1 MKIVRVTA
9 MWCMSCLAMKRVW
22 RKVLPDFPDTEII
35 DYDFDQDKEAIE
47 QYSIGDILPE
57 LIVFSGDVEVKR
69 IIGEKS
75 KKEFR
80 KILED
85 IYENN

>member
-1 MKIVRVTA
+1 
-9 MWCMSCLAMKRVW
+9 MKRVW
-22 RKVLPDFPDTEII
+22 RKVLPDFPDIEII
-35 DYDFDQDKEAIE
+35 DYDYDQDKEAIK
-47 QYSIGDILPE
+47 QYHIGDILPE
-57 LIVFSGDVEVKR
+57 LIVFSDDVEVKR

-80 KILED
+80 NILED

>member
-1 MKIVRVTA
+1 
-9 MWCMSCLAMKRVW
+9 MSCLAMKRVW

>member
-1 MKIVRVTA
+1 
-9 MWCMSCLAMKRVW
+9 MSCLAMKRVW
-22 RKVLPDFPDTEII
+22 RKVLPDFPDIEII
-35 DYDFDQDKEAIE
+35 DYDYDQDKEAIK
-47 QYSIGDILPE
+47 QYHIGDILPE
-57 LIVFSGDVEVKR
+57 LIVFSDDVEVKR

-80 KILED
+80 NILED

>member
-1 MKIVRVTA
+1 

-22 RKVLPDFPDTEII
+22 GKVLPDFPDIKII
-35 DYDFDQDKEAIE
+35 DYDYDRDKEAIE
-47 QYSIGDILPE
+47 QYHIGDNLPE
-57 LIVFSGDVEVKR
+57 LIVFSEEGEVKR
-69 IIGEKS
+69 ITGEKS
-75 KKEFR
+75 KKELR